1 MAQKRDNIKVVPSQL
16 EANYLA
22 EKRAKE
28 SKEADLMDEA
38 MTEALQKA
46 RRTDNPNKIDFET
59 LQMLIWWTQNALNDI
74 HGFK

>member
-1 MAQKRDNIKVVPSQL
+1 
-16 EANYLA
+16 
-22 EKRAKE
+22 
-28 SKEADLMDEA
+28 MDEA

-74 HGFK
+74 HGLK

>member
-1 MAQKRDNIKVVPSQL
+1 
-16 EANYLA
+16 
-22 EKRAKE
+22 
-28 SKEADLMDEA
+28 MDEA

-74 HGFK
+74 HGFKKKDGMEAQGEVKDKE

>member
-1 MAQKRDNIKVVPSQL
+1 
-16 EANYLA
+16 
-22 EKRAKE
+22 
-28 SKEADLMDEA
+28 MDEA